1 MVIMISPAEAKEKA
15 ASGWFNIWL
24 AFEGMAISQQVIKSA
39 LDDLLGKL
47 EDDQKIKVYEK
58 EYLEP
63 VKVENPLKGI
73 KEAWSQVVN
82 VKFVAKNFGEIVQI
96 VVQYGPSAVEILG
109 PSKSQMSISEA
120 QDILNNIAGMMHRY
134 AAAGIGGSVFVH
146 SK

>member
-1 MVIMISPAEAKEKA
+1 VVIMISPAEAKEKA

-73 KEAWSQVVN
+73 MEAWSQVVN